1 MFFSTCARLNPF
13 AYFILSFVLV
23 FPLCTYGQG
32 TLSFVEMVP
41 AEVYA
46 EQVNVNTAIAQE
58 LSKKLKGIGVKKAQ
72 LIVDYRTKHGRFARL
87 EDLLKVKGIGPK
99 TLEKNKQRIRL

>member
-1 MFFSTCARLNPF
+1 MFKARR
-13 AYFILSFVLV
+13 FILF
-23 FPLCTYGQG
+23 FFLCLFSHLSHGDG

-41 AEVYA
+41 IEAYA
-46 EQVNVNTAIAQE
+46 EQVNVNTATAQE

-72 LIVDYRTKHGRFARL
+72 LIVDYRAKHGRFTST

-99 TLEKNKQRIRL
+99 TLDKNKQRIRL